1 MKRKVT
7 ISICAAVLIFLSFS
21 IYKYLQLNNNRLNIY
36 GDRVLWQAYNTQ
48 SSIYAIT
55 ETSVTEED
63 FNRNVEELIVN
74 IYALQNVLDSG
85 EILLSGNGVNGSELY
100 YSLDNIKSVLK
111 YDNRNLKDLPE
122 IGAINR
128 ATDVLIERLRP
139 YNVDRKNI
147 SKKELLEATE
157 LALMEM
163 RILELLH

>member
-7 ISICAAVLIFLSFS
+7 ISICVAVLIFLSFS
-21 IYKYLQLNNNRLNIY
+21 ICRYLQLNNNRLNIY

-111 YDNRNLKDLPE
+111 YDNKNLKDLPE

>member
-7 ISICAAVLIFLSFS
+7 ISICVAVLIFLSFS

-100 YSLDNIKSVLK
+100 YSLDNIKSELK
-111 YDNRNLKDLPE
+111 YDNKNLKDLPE

-139 YNVDRKNI
+139 YNIDRKNI